1 MVEKTT
7 TTEEITG
14 GTVTFTIDVP
24 SRRIEEL
31 KQLLEG
37 LDVRL
42 DPKRQVIAFNE
53 AMMSQSVAM
62 GHHLPGLVEGMNRC
76 LDDAKLTPRIPDG
89 HEKWS
94 ILRRQEFLQFAIDNF
109 DWDDNTVTN
118 TWWDNEGITWQEL
131 TQDHPLV
138 FEEQE

>member
-1 MVEKTT
+1 MA
-7 TTEEITG
+7 EE
-14 GTVTFTIDVP
+14 TVTFTIEVP
-24 SRRIEEL
+24 SGRIEEL
-31 KQLLEG
+31 KLLLEG
-37 LDVRL
+37 MDVRL
-42 DPKRQVIAFNE
+42 DPERQLVAFNK

-62 GHHLPGLVEGMNRC
+62 GYHLPGLVKGMNRC

-109 DWDDNTVTN
+109 DWDDYTVSN
-118 TWWDNEGITWQEL
+118 TWWDNDGTIWREL

-138 FEEQE
+138 FEEQEK

>member
-1 MVEKTT
+1 MAEETT
-7 TTEEITG
+7 AGMI
-14 GTVTFTIDVP
+14 TFTIDVP
-24 SRRIEEL
+24 SGRIEDL

-37 LDVRL
+37 LGVRF
-42 DPKRQVIAFNE
+42 DPKRQIIAFNE

-62 GHHLPGLVEGMNRC
+62 GHHLPGLVEGMNHC

-94 ILRRQEFLQFAIDNF
+94 ILRRQEFLQFAIENF

-118 TWWDNEGITWQEL
+118 TWWDNDGIPWQEL

-138 FEEQE
+138 FEERE

>member
-1 MVEKTT
+1 MSEDTKGET
-7 TTEEITG
+7 I
-14 GTVTFTIDVP
+14 TFTIDVP

-37 LDVRL
+37 LDVRF
-42 DPKRQVIAFNE
+42 DPDRQVVAFND
-53 AMMSQSVAM
+53 ALMSQSVAM
-62 GHHLPGLVEGMNRC
+62 GHHLPGMVEGMNRC
-76 LDDAKLTPRIPDG
+76 LDEAKLTPRIPDG

-109 DWDDNTVTN
+109 DWDDNTVSN
-118 TWWDNEGITWQEL
+118 TWWDNEGITWREL

-138 FEEQE
+138 FEEPE